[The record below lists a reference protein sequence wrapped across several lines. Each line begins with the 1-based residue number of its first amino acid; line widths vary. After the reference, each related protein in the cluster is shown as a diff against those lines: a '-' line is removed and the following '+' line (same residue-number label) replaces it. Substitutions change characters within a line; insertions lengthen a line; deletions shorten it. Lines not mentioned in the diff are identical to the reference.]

1 MCEIKPFFTMIFENF
16 TKKTVAILTLGCK
29 VNAYES
35 EAMATLLRN
44 AGYTI
49 VPFEEKA
56 DVYIVNT
63 CSVTNIADRK
73 SRQMLNRA
81 KKQNENAAIIA
92 AGCYIQA
99 LSNEERDKLGF
110 DGYIGTN
117 HKGEVVEIVEEILK
131 GKNVQQ
137 VSDMLHE
144 CNYENISLEE
154 KGEHTRTYIKIQDG
168 CNQFCSYCII
178 PYTRGRVRSRNPED
192 VVAEAERMVELGYEE
207 LVLTGIHLSSYEAY
221 GEKGGNALL
230 KLMEE
235 LSGIERLKR
244 IRLGSLEPRV
254 VTQEFAEKLSSLKK
268 VCPQFHLSL
277 QSGSDTV
284 LRRMNRKY
292 STEEYLAGVRALKT
306 VYDRPA
312 ITTDIIVGFPGE
324 TDEEFKETIEFTKKV
339 AFSKVH
345 VFQYSRRK
353 GTKADTM
360 PDQVSEQIKK
370 SRSGELIALE
380 EKLGQEYAESFIGEP
395 QNILVEEIESI
406 DGKDYYTGY
415 NERYIR
421 CATMNKAG
429 EGVAV
434 KYKNN
439 ILFLE

>member
-1 MCEIKPFFTMIFENF
+1 N
-16 TKKTVAILTLGCK
+16 
-29 VNAYES
+29 ES
-35 EAMATLLRN
+35 
-44 AGYTI
+44 
-49 VPFEEKA
+49 
-56 DVYIVNT
+56 
-63 CSVTNIADRK
+63 
-73 SRQMLNRA
+73 
-81 KKQNENAAIIA
+81 AAIIA

-370 SRSGELIALE
+370 SRSGELIAHE